1 MRKAQK
7 HPKRF
12 GSAFAKA
19 SSFAEA
25 AADKTADK
33 KGLEKDE
40 GVFLLR

>member
-1 MRKAQK
+1 MGLAGICSNLFR
-7 HPKRF
+7 P
-12 GSAFAKA
+12 AFAKA

-33 KGLEKDE
+33 KGLEKK